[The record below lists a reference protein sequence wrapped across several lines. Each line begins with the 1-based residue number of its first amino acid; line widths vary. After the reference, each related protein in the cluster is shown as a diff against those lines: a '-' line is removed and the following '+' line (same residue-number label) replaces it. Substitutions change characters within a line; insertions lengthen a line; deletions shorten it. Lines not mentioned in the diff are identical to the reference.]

1 MTRALA
7 WRIARLFVTTM
18 LAWTAVAHATGLDAF
33 DTGRA
38 RFTAA
43 FGETVNPYRELAT
56 FVMPGE
62 VVPIEVLNGTDG
74 LRLAALAEGGR
85 LDAVEAHSWVWKAP
99 ITPGLYRLR
108 LKGLNTNDVMQFNV
122 FVMHPRSRAADG
134 TLNGYPIGHYPETP
148 LRNMDNYRPP
158 QGFVEITP
166 ELLDVRVSP
175 HFRIGQFLCKQEA
188 GSTKYLVLQSSL
200 PLKLETVL
208 EEVNTNGVRTDSFSV
223 MSGYRTPA
231 YNRRVGNET
240 TYSRHLWG
248 DAADVFIDRDGD
260 GRMDDLNRDGR
271 IDQKDADWLASL
283 VEGLEETHTH
293 LVGGLGRYKATAYHG
308 PFIHIDT
315 RGFKVRW

>member
-1 MTRALA
+1 MTRALVLRA
-7 WRIARLFVTTM
+7 ARLLMATM
-18 LAWTAVAHATGLDAF
+18 LCWTAAAGAASSEAF
-33 DTGRA
+33 DAGRA

-56 FVMPGE
+56 FVMPGQ
-62 VVPIEVLNGTDG
+62 VVPIEVLGATDG

-85 LDAVEAHSWVWKAP
+85 LDAVETHSWIWKAP

-108 LKGLNTNDVMQFNV
+108 LKGLNTNDTMQFNV

-148 LRNMDNYRPP
+148 LRNMDSYRPP

-166 ELLDVRVSP
+166 DLLDVRVSP

-188 GSTKYLVLQSSL
+188 GATKYLVLQSSL

-208 EEVNTNGVRTDSFSV
+208 EEVNTNGIRIDSFAV

-271 IDQKDADWLASL
+271 IDQDDADWLASL

-308 PFIHIDT
+308 PFVHIDT